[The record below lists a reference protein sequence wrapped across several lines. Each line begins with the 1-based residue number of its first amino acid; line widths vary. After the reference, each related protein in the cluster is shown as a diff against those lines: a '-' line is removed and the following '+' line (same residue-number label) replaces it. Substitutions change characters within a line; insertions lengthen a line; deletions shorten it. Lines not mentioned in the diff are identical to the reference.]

1 MLTEKP
7 SIHKMIDIMRKVSIF
22 ILFVLSITLI
32 LSSCGG
38 WRDNIKLSTKT
49 AQFSAKGDS
58 ILITTK
64 DDSWWLS
71 NIRVDNKMF
80 DNFDGI
86 DVLADS
92 YIVKQDCFIFQRRD
106 KNTLFIKLE
115 PNPLNLKR
123 TVIFELEA
131 GDYFDRV
138 TITQN
143 PN

>member
-7 SIHKMIDIMRKVSIF
+7 SIHTMINIMRKVSIF

-49 AQFSAKGDS
+49 AEFSAKGDS
-58 ILITTK
+58 ILIRTK
-64 DDSWWLS
+64 GDSWWLS
-71 NIRVDNKMF
+71 NITVDGKIF
-80 DNFDGI
+80 DKFDGI

-115 PNPLNLKR
+115 PNPLNHKR

-131 GDYFDRV
+131 GDYFGRV

>member
-7 SIHKMIDIMRKVSIF
+7 SIHTMINIMRKVSIF

-38 WRDNIKLSTKT
+38 WRDNIKLSIKT
-49 AQFSAKGDS
+49 AEFSAKGDS

-64 DDSWWLS
+64 GDSWWLS
-71 NIRVDNKMF
+71 NITVDNKIF
-80 DNFDGI
+80 DKFDGI

-106 KNTLFIKLE
+106 GNTLFIKLE
-115 PNPLNLKR
+115 PNPLSLKR

>member
-1 MLTEKP
+1 MLIENS
-7 SIHKMIDIMRKVSIF
+7 SIHSMTGIMKKASIF
-22 ILFVLSITLI
+22 ILFFLSITLI
-32 LSSCGG
+32 LPSCGG

-49 AQFSAKGDS
+49 AQFSANGDS

-64 DDSWWLS
+64 GDSWWLTG
-71 NIRVDNKMF
+71 ITVDNNRF

-86 DVLADS
+86 NVHADS
-92 YIVKQDCFIFQRRD
+92 YVVKQDCFIFQRRNA
-106 KNTLFIKLE
+106 NTLFIKLE
-115 PNPLNLKR
+115 PNPLSLKR

-143 PN
+143 PK

>member
-1 MLTEKP
+1 MLTEK
-7 SIHKMIDIMRKVSIF
+7 SGIHSMTDIMKKASNF

-38 WRDNIKLSTKT
+38 WRDNIKLSTKS
-49 AQFSAKGDS
+49 AEFSAKGDS

-64 DDSWWLS
+64 GDSWWLS
-71 NIRVDNKMF
+71 NITVDNKIF
-80 DNFDGI
+80 DKFDGI
-86 DVLADS
+86 DVLSDS

-106 KNTLFIKLE
+106 GNTLFIKLE
-115 PNPLNLKR
+115 PNLLSVKR

-138 TITQN
+138 TITQD